1 MRFSGPGTDQAV
13 SQYLTNNL
21 QIMTT
26 YQDMLFAPLA
36 SQLERIFRI
45 SKKKLP
51 EPGFELPTSIAP
63 CDALTHVGTRLET
76 RGRQKRA
83 FIKARTLDLNFGGR
97 ILKVPARP
105 RQKAAARRKSL
116 ENAS

>member
-1 MRFSGPGTDQAV
+1 
-13 SQYLTNNL
+13 
-21 QIMTT
+21 
-26 YQDMLFAPLA
+26 MLFAPLA

-45 SKKKLP
+45 SKKKKLP

-63 CDALTHVGTRLET
+63 CDALTHVATRLET
-76 RGRQKRA
+76 RGRQERTL
-83 FIKARTLDLNFGGR
+83 IKARALDLNFGGR